1 MVRMKYANEKISV
14 IIPVYNEAENIL
26 SNIKEIDKT
35 LDGFGCKYEII
46 AIDDGS
52 EDDSFQIL
60 KGLESQIPHFT
71 VRKNAQ
77 NFGKGRALK
86 KAFKYTS
93 GDLIVW
99 LDADMDIH
107 PYQIRTL
114 YDIMQLDGADIVI
127 GSKMHPN
134 SAVDYPLHRKVVSFL
149 GYCLSYMLFGL
160 PCHDTQTG
168 LKLFKRE
175 VLVKVLPRILV
186 KQFAFDLEVLVN
198 AHHLGFTMSEAPIVL
213 KSQRRFGRIGIGA
226 IKAAFWDTMA
236 VWYRMYILKYY
247 DNIDHHRRKGL
258 LREFKRVRK

>member
-1 MVRMKYANEKISV
+1 MKYANEKISV
-14 IIPVYNEAENIL
+14 VIPVYNEAERIVQ
-26 SNIKEIDKT
+26 NIKEVDKT
-35 LDGFGCKYEII
+35 LAGFGCKYEII

-52 EDDSFQIL
+52 EDNSFNIL
-60 KGLESQIPHFT
+60 KGLEAEIPHFA
-71 VRKNAQ
+71 VKKNSQ

-134 SAVDYPLHRKVVSFL
+134 SVVDYPFSRKIVSFL
-149 GYCLSYMLFGL
+149 GYCLAYMLFGL

-168 LKLFKRE
+168 LKIFKRE
-175 VLVKVLPRILV
+175 VLKKVLPRILV

-198 AHHLGFTMSEAPIVL
+198 AHHLGFSISEAPIVL
-213 KSQRRFGRIGIGA
+213 KSQREFGRIGINA
-226 IKAAFWDTMA
+226 IKDAFLDTMA

-247 DNIDHHRRKGL
+247 DNIDNYRRKGM